1 MDPNDLSMRDSM
13 DLVSAVVCRHCHRA
27 MVGVSL
33 YLHVYTLLAF
43 FIVIRSYESM

>member
-33 YLHVYTLLAF
+33 YLYTLLAF
-43 FIVIRSYESM
+43 FIAIRSYESM